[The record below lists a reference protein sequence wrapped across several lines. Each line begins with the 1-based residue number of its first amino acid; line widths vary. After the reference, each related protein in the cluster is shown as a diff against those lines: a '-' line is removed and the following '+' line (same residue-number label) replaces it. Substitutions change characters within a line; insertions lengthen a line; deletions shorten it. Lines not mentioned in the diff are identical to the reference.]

1 MVCQYAALLST
12 FARSSATI
20 DGPRD
25 ALCQLEEY
33 SWPTCSKQPR
43 FVGCRIGVVNKLDRR
58 RRRRVLLTTLSICR
72 GEIDGEVR
80 SLGHIF
86 PGGSTLIFWRYPNFF
101 ITQCEYVKESF
112 HIKTSSIR
120 PVVSIQYRLVTE
132 RRTDRRTH
140 DDSIYRASR

>member
-33 SWPTCSKQPR
+33 SWPTCSKEPR
-43 FVGCRIGVVNKLDRR
+43 LAGCRIGVVNKLDRR

-86 PGGSTLIFWRYPNFF
+86 PGGKYPNFLEIPKF
-101 ITQCEYVKESF
+101 LYNTV
-112 HIKTSSIR
+112 
-120 PVVSIQYRLVTE
+120 
-132 RRTDRRTH
+132 
-140 DDSIYRASR
+140 